1 MPNKTKKDLALKA
14 DVKRQAAD
22 SLRGYVYQVWHSVH
36 AWLELSDE
44 EILFLEGAEDFDI
57 VDTEKG
63 TAVQVKD
70 TTVNIT
76 LHTPA
81 VINAIAHFWHLR
93 NAHPDRVISF
103 KFLTRSQIGIEKEQ
117 PFGIGIAGLNLWHL
131 SSRELE
137 AVEKLRGFLLKEG
150 RLPRDLHVFLS
161 NSDSKTILKQV
172 ILPITWETGSSDA
185 SYVEQAIVRKLIIH
199 GDRYR
204 VPASRSA
211 SVVNRLL
218 KEALNKATQKS
229 QRFLDRAL
237 FLRIFEEETSIRVS
251 PFELQALNRASSA
264 QNPIISALFQSDSD
278 LALQLAPQI
287 YSGIP
292 SLHKFIAPREMLVN
306 DLCACLSETCL
317 LVLTGSVGM
326 GKTTLAK
333 LVAMKDGGKW
343 NWLTASSHNPMQ
355 LSGIL
360 RHLAIFIERENT
372 PINIVLDDLDLSPAS
387 TRQYE
392 DYFGGLLYTLFARGG
407 RIIITSRNSLTERL
421 SHILGL
427 NTKCFHKVPYFT
439 EEDITDFALR
449 IGCEDQRL
457 ARDWAK
463 VILLQTKG
471 HPQLIHARLLN
482 LSGCGWPSLTPDD
495 LLKTPPDIHRERAV
509 ARELLIVQLSI
520 NERELIYRLSI
531 IVGLFRRDHA
541 IAIAENK
548 PSLEHSGD
556 VFDHLVGPWIEPLHG
571 EYFRLSPLFD
581 NVANQVWSK
590 DKVQSL
596 HCNVAQAILKCGNL
610 TTLEVGAI
618 MLNAWVGRDSGTLA
632 YTINGILTSPEN
644 VWKSMAHELSWL
656 IYIGLEPIKAPFP
669 ENAFVNF
676 ALRMLQFR
684 ISIQVDPKV
693 AASIAETWDK
703 ETRLGEPKEIYLGQR
718 LLLISQILIYYQ
730 VDISPSKLLS
740 LLVEMANLLDE
751 PGQITEAFKN
761 IRLPPLDPF
770 SKSKFDPIPYFFC
783 FIIPRCSGISFLNE
797 LLDAL
802 EKTPDAIRRRML
814 SAFKIME
821 SQATLLLDAVW
832 LKVADS
838 DEKDWKS
845 CIAVFKK
852 TIKLTMQWDVPS
864 LVTAAGRGLS
874 IVYDEYLDD
883 PERAIAALDNVRA
896 SISKPSVI
904 LGEAHAT
911 ILFRQE
917 HYEDALKIWGKILP
931 EWLPPPE
938 HADMTPIYAS
948 RKAGISAAHIGDWK
962 KAIHFFK
969 DGSKRSQPLKNK
981 IFQIAFLADAGF
993 ALWMAGEHKE
1003 SIEVFN
1009 EVLSNLEQFPGLGK
1023 DLASFT
1029 LKKFVGHILLWI
1041 ENSLSGKVDKLTE
1054 PRPGMCSNPD
1064 QKEDIR
1070 ELPDNPIDF
1079 SWMHLSQIEFNLG
1092 LGSSIFNK
1100 VYPRFNQTQYPLVRM
1115 FLATLDIQHSFRLL
1129 KFESLPIQC
1138 DTLNTA
1144 YQSTQYHRAQGKE
1157 VWEMTSLVDM
1167 ENNRLK
1173 VYTVNEAGLF
1183 LAALV
1188 ALAGEDNLDTAIF
1201 GIWRNTTKDLTLNS
1215 ALMEWIELAE
1225 STLSK
1230 GTQEVYAIMVDNKQ
1244 NRESR
1249 LLAALKV
1256 GTEKDVSP
1264 NELFYAHTLLANDL
1278 LQSPWK
1284 KDIADYFAK
1293 LLSRRW
1299 LKKTEFPAALISPH
1313 FTVPDIQAACKAEED
1328 GIQKAAKILL
1338 TASNAVSIRL
1348 PQEIIEALRNFAGK

>member
-1 MPNKTKKDLALKA
+1 MNKKDLTLKA
-14 DVKRQAAD
+14 DPKRQATD

-36 AWLELSDE
+36 AWLELSDK
-44 EILFLEGAEDFDI
+44 EIIFLEGAEDFDI
-57 VDTEKG
+57 VDHEKG

-70 TTVNIT
+70 TAANIT
-76 LHTPA
+76 LRTPA
-81 VINAIAHFWHLR
+81 VINAIAHFWQLR
-93 NAHPDRVISF
+93 NAHQDRAIRF

-117 PFGIGIAGLNLWHL
+117 PFGSGIAGLNLWNL
-131 SSRELE
+131 SSIELG
-137 AVEKLRGFLLKEG
+137 AVEKLRDFLLKDE
-150 RLPRDLHVFLS
+150 RLPVDLQNFLS
-161 NSDSKTILKQV
+161 NSDSETILKQV

-185 SYVEQAIVRKLIIH
+185 SYVEQAIERKLIVH

-211 SVVNRLL
+211 TVVNRLL
-218 KEALNKATQKS
+218 KEALNIATEKS

-237 FLRIFEEETSIRVS
+237 FLRIFEEETFISVS
-251 PFELQALNRASSA
+251 PYELQALNKATSA
-264 QNPIISALFQSDSD
+264 QNSIISAFFQSDSD
-278 LALQLAPQI
+278 LALQIAQQI

-292 SLHKFIAPREMLVN
+292 PLHEIIAPREMLIKS
-306 DLCACLSETCL
+306 LFACLRETSL
-317 LVLTGSVGM
+317 LVLTGSIGM
-326 GKTTLAK
+326 GKTTIAK
-333 LVAMKDGGKW
+333 LVAIKDGSKW
-343 NWLTASSHNPMQ
+343 NWLTASIHDPIQ
-355 LSGIL
+355 LIGIL
-360 RHLAIFIERENT
+360 RHLAIFIESESI

-387 TRQYE
+387 ARQYE

-421 SHILGL
+421 SHTLGL
-427 NTKCFHKVPYFT
+427 NTKSFHKAPSFT
-439 EEDITDFALR
+439 EEEITDFALR
-449 IGCEDQRL
+449 LGCKDQTL
-457 ARDWAK
+457 AKNWAK

-482 LSGCGWPSLTPDD
+482 LSGNGWPALTPDD
-495 LLKTPPDIHRERAV
+495 FLKTPLDIDRERSA
-509 ARELLIVQLSI
+509 ARGLLIDQLSVD
-520 NERELIYRLSI
+520 ERELIYRLSI

-556 VFDHLVGPWIEPLHG
+556 VFDRLIGPWIETFHG

-581 NVANQVWSK
+581 NVANQIWSQE
-590 DKVQSL
+590 KVQSL
-596 HCNVAQAILKCGNL
+596 HGNIAQAILRCGNL
-610 TTLEVGAI
+610 TTLEAGKI
-618 MLNAWVGRDSGTLA
+618 LLHAWIGRDEWSLL
-632 YTINGILTSPEN
+632 YVINGLLLSPEN
-644 VWKSMAHELSWL
+644 VWKSIIHELSW
-656 IYIGLEPIKAPFP
+656 ITYIGLKPIKAPFP

-676 ALRMLQFR
+676 AFRRLQFR

-693 AASIAETWDK
+693 AATIAEAWDK
-703 ETRLGEPKEIYLGQR
+703 ETRSEEQEEIYLGQR
-718 LLLISQILIYYQ
+718 LLLISQTLIYYQ

-740 LLVEMANLLDE
+740 LLVEMANSLDE
-751 PGQITEAFKN
+751 PGQITEALKN
-761 IRLPPLDPF
+761 IRLPPSDPF
-770 SKSKFDPIPYFFC
+770 SKVKFDPIPFFFC
-783 FIIPRCSGISFLNE
+783 FIIPRCSSISFLNE

-802 EKTPDAIRRRML
+802 EKTPNAIRRRML

-821 SQATLLLDAVW
+821 VEAILLLDAVW

-845 CIAVFKK
+845 CLEVFEKTKK
-852 TIKLTMQWDVPS
+852 FAMKWNIPS
-864 LVTAAGRGLS
+864 LVNAAGRALS

-883 PERAIAALDNVRA
+883 PKQAIATLDNVRA

-904 LGEAHAT
+904 LEEAHAT

-917 HYEDALKIWGKILP
+917 HYEDALKIWDKILP

-938 HADMTPIYAS
+938 HADMTPIYAT

-962 KAIHFFK
+962 KTTHFFK
-969 DGSKRSQPLKNK
+969 DASKRSQPLKNK

-1029 LKKFVGHILLWI
+1029 LKKFVGYILLWV
-1041 ENSLSGKVDKLTE
+1041 ENSLSGKSADTLTE

-1079 SWMHLSQIEFNLG
+1079 SWMHLSQIEFHLG

-1100 VYPRFNQTQYPLVRM
+1100 VYPRLKQSQYPTVWML
-1115 FLATLDIQHSFRLL
+1115 LAILDIQHSFRLL

-1138 DTLNTA
+1138 DTLNEA
-1144 YQSTQYHRAQGKE
+1144 YQSTQYHRVQGKE
-1157 VWEMTSLVDM
+1157 VWEVLSLVDM
-1167 ENNRLK
+1167 ENRRLH
-1173 VYTVNEAGLF
+1173 VYPISEAGLF

-1201 GIWRNTTKDLTLNS
+1201 GIWRNTTKDLTLKS
-1215 ALMEWIELAE
+1215 ALTEWIELAE
-1225 STLSK
+1225 SILTK
-1230 GTQEVYAIMVDNKQ
+1230 GTREAYAIMADNKQ
-1244 NRESR
+1244 TRESR

-1264 NELFYAHTLLANDL
+1264 NELFYAHTLLANEL
-1278 LQSPWK
+1278 LQGPWN

-1293 LLSRRW
+1293 LLVRQW
-1299 LKKTEFPAALISPH
+1299 LRKTEFPATLVSPR
-1313 FTVPDIQAACKAEED
+1313 FTVPDIQAVCKAEED

-1338 TASNAVSIRL
+1338 TASSAVSLRL
-1348 PQEIIEALRNFAGK
+1348 PQGIIETLRKFAEK